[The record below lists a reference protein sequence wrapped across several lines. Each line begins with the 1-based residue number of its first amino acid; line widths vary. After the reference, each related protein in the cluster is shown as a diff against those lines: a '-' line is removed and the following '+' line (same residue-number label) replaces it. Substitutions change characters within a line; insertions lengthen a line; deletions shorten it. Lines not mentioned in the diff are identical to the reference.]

1 MFLNMNMNM
10 NMNMNKIKYILFFNK
25 IIDYIKPTRYYYLR
39 KNSLVEITL
48 IIWFLNITIIGY
60 LLQDFIFDNKLYSV
74 NNEYIKN
81 VRDKSNN
88 ILISKKIIK
97 SIKYIH
103 NNNEL
108 LFNELKLNIYKIHPN
123 VLIIFLLLY
132 FQKSKLNENC
142 YINIE
147 FMTNKNI
154 IQIFRYTKF
163 KELFI

>member
-1 MFLNMNMNM
+1 MN
-10 NMNMNKIKYILFFNK
+10 ILK
-25 IIDYIKPTRYYYLR
+25 ML
-39 KNSLVEITL
+39 
-48 IIWFLNITIIGY
+48 
-60 LLQDFIFDNKLYSV
+60 
-74 NNEYIKN
+74 
-81 VRDKSNN
+81 DKSNN